1 MSITGKRAFIS
12 KIRRNKTDSMH
23 EVYRYL
29 VASANLEIYLGM
41 EEKEE
46 NSYARISQ
54 ELAISELGQS
64 H

>member
-1 MSITGKRAFIS
+1 ML
-12 KIRRNKTDSMH
+12 NKTDSMH
-23 EVYRYL
+23 EVYRHL
-29 VASANLEIYLGM
+29 VASANLEISLGM
-41 EEKEE
+41 EEEEE